1 MIRKGKS
8 SCFSAQIMLS
18 NKNQTQRVTQ
28 EGENLH
34 RKIDLVAGL
43 LIAILNIVEITMI
56 AKIRRKKRIFEIIL
70 MSLSISDCMFGLS
83 NVIVSSIYI
92 SNSKKYDEL
101 LETVYTCYTFFVLT
115 SIFHLIFIAV
125 DRVMIV
131 LKPFQYE
138 TIFTKKRLKIG
149 IAVLW
154 ITALTIGVITY
165 IVYELTEMELP
176 VSDRLNQPVL
186 KNRTVPLIVQQAT
199 NENEGNFPKDIQ
211 LVLSIVII
219 MLDFSMV
226 ISYSIIIYKMSY
238 KKTENVVPK
247 TAEDERLPILCVVI
261 ATVFVL
267 FTMPYAVARFSFGS
281 VPFWAN
287 FILLLNS
294 GMNSLVYFFRWKIE
308 KQHIQ

>member
-18 NKNQTQRVTQ
+18 NKNQTQGVTQ

-101 LETVYTCYTFFVLT
+101 LETVYTCNTFFVLT

-176 VSDRLNQPVL
+176 VSDKLNQPVL

-294 GMNSLVYFFRWKIE
+294 GMNSLVYFFRRKIE
-308 KQHIQ
+308 K

>member
-1 MIRKGKS
+1 MIRKEEKQL
-8 SCFSAQIMLS
+8 FSARIMLS
-18 NKNQTQRVTQ
+18 NSNQTQSVNRG
-28 EGENLH
+28 GENLH

-56 AKIRRKKRIFEIIL
+56 AKIRRKKKIYEIIL
-70 MSLSISDCMFGLS
+70 ISLSISDCMFGLS
-83 NVIVSSIYI
+83 NVVVSSIYI

-101 LETVYTCYTFFVLT
+101 LETAYICYAFFVLT

-138 TIFTKKRLKIG
+138 TIFTNKRLKIG

-154 ITALTIGVITY
+154 ITAFTLGVITY
-165 IVYELTEMELP
+165 TLYELTEMELP
-176 VSDRLNQPVL
+176 VSDRLNQPTL
-186 KNRTVPLIVQQAT
+186 KNRTVALIVQRT
-199 NENEGNFPKDIQ
+199 VNENEHNFPKDLQ

-219 MLDFSMV
+219 LLDFSMV
-226 ISYSIIIYKMSY
+226 ISYSIIIYNMSY
-238 KKTENVVPK
+238 KKRKNLVPESAK
-247 TAEDERLPILCVVI
+247 DERLPILCVVI
-261 ATVFVL
+261 AAVFVL
-267 FTMPYAVARFSFGS
+267 FTMPYAITRLSFGS

-294 GMNSLVYFFRWKIE
+294 GMNSLVYFFRQKIL
-308 KQHIQ
+308 

>member
-18 NKNQTQRVTQ
+18 NKNQTQGVTQ

-176 VSDRLNQPVL
+176 VSDKLNQPVL

-238 KKTENVVPK
+238 KKTENVVSK

-294 GMNSLVYFFRWKIE
+294 GMNSLVYFFRRKIE
-308 KQHIQ
+308 K